1 MENCPSTLP
10 VQLLE
15 DCLMYDVEWERFPAS
30 DYAYIDQYQAW
41 LKTQQPKLQ
50 PNTVVAP
57 DSKNIAAALK

>member
-1 MENCPSTLP
+1 
-10 VQLLE
+10 
-15 DCLMYDVEWERFPAS
+15 MYDVEWESFPAS
-30 DYAYIDQYQAW
+30 DIAYIDQYQAW